1 MGVLGP
7 IQHHKAAQ
15 GEATVCD
22 GNAVNVTKT
31 ITGHKTQHCTVCHQ
45 TFTGPSSGDKHRTGK
60 HGVTCGP
67 DRRRCLTVDEMTAR
81 GMKRNGHGYW
91 TLGGTSPWARKK

>member
-22 GNAVNVTKT
+22 GNAVNVTKQSPDT
-31 ITGHKTQHCTVCHQ
+31 RRNIALSVIKRLLVLPLGISIVPVNTVLLAARI
-45 TFTGPSSGDKHRTGK
+45 GD
-60 HGVTCGP
+60 VVSL
-67 DRRRCLTVDEMTAR
+67 LTR
-81 GMKRNGHGYW
+81 
-91 TLGGTSPWARKK
+91 